1 MIRGLRVDHRLL
13 HGQVAVSWFN
23 TTGADTILIANDDVA
38 NNESRKT
45 IMRIAKPSNAK
56 LVMKDLDYCIE
67 AINGGLTDKYDMLVV
82 VESISDAYTL
92 IKQTEVFKSLN
103 LGGTRPTSETKSIS
117 KTINVTGE
125 DVGLLKELVEDGIEV
140 EIRQLPTDKKI
151 FVKNII

>member
-23 TTGADTILIANDDVA
+23 TTGANTILIANDDVA
-38 NNESRKT
+38 NDESRKT

-67 AINGGLTDKYDMLVV
+67 AINKGLTDKYEMLVV

-92 IKQTEVFKSLN
+92 IKRTEVFKSLN

-117 KTINVTGE
+117 KTINVTE
-125 DVGLLKELVEDGIEV
+125 EEVDLLNELVEGGIEV

-151 FVKNII
+151 YFKNIL